1 MTLGV
6 APYYDISCYIM
17 LRHEVLPH
25 VTTLGVAQVD
35 HMLRHEMLPH
45 VTTLGVAQVVERAC
59 VRARQRADGVRTY
72 VRTYHCSG
80 SRRPFDA
87 LTNALD
93 RILRDSS
100 IEHGFRVSILAHEI
114 V

>member
-6 APYYDISCYIM
+6 APYYNISCYIM

-35 HMLRHEMLPH
+35 PMLRHEMLPH

-72 VRTYHCSG
+72 VRTCMYV
-80 SRRPFDA
+80 
-87 LTNALD
+87 
-93 RILRDSS
+93 RIMIMARTYVRTYIPLLGLQTS
-100 IEHGFRVSILAHEI
+100 V
-114 V
+114 